1 MIICPC
7 CGFKFEGELMVGCD
21 ACGARAVGPPLAR
34 PQHELPSYGR
44 AFFVGV
50 TGAMMLVVLL
60 GFTLSALLQSA
71 PVSTSFWSLAAAAET
86 AAWRLKWFALPI
98 SILALWVG
106 VRMNR
111 SIKSAPLRFA
121 GRRMAHAGL
130 LTSAIVTLAIA
141 TLIGVTLPER
151 WRQHRDG
158 IEAGIQSRAYT
169 FDRAQLEYQQRY
181 GTFPGDLNDLKN
193 RLPDPD
199 GSIAAALAEIDPAG
213 YTPTT
218 EVAVKAKPGALRST
232 VFRNVSQVTDESVA
246 QPVSFTNYKLRLA
259 GEDKVLGN
267 EDDWIMRDGVI
278 IKISEDIESSAAIT
292 AAKPGKP

>member
-44 AFFVGV
+44 ALFVGV
-50 TGAMMLVVLL
+50 TGATMLLVLL
-60 GFTLSALLQSA
+60 GFTISALLQNG
-71 PVSTSFWSLAAAAET
+71 PVSTSFWSLTAAAET
-86 AAWRLKWFALPI
+86 AAWRLKWFALPV
-98 SILALWVG
+98 SIIALWAG
-106 VRMNR
+106 TRMNR
-111 SIKSAPLRFA
+111 SIKAAPLRFA
-121 GRRMAHAGL
+121 GKRMSHAGL
-130 LTSAIVTLAIA
+130 LTAAIVTLAFA

-151 WRQHRDG
+151 WRQHRDSV
-158 IEAGIQSRAYT
+158 ESGIQSRAYT
-169 FDRAQLEYQQRY
+169 FQRAQLEYQQRY
-181 GTFPGDLNDLKN
+181 GTFPGDLNDLKS

-199 GSIAAALAEIDPAG
+199 GSIAAALAEIDAAG

-218 EVAVKAKPGALRST
+218 EVAVKAKPGAIRST

-259 GEDKVLGN
+259 GEDKILGN

-278 IKISEDIESSAAIT
+278 IKVSEDVESSAT
-292 AAKPGKP
+292 TSAKPGKP